1 MDQNTTITDYSKE
14 YSELSLWEKIG
25 KYALAAG
32 KGTIEKVLV
41 LYYCLQ
47 DSDTPAWAKGI
58 IIAALGYF
66 ILPLDAIPDFTP
78 VVGYA
83 DDLGALAAASGA
95 VLMHIKPEHEAQAKQ
110 KLTQWFD
117 KFDSDA

>member
-1 MDQNTTITDYSKE
+1 MDQNTTVIDYSKE
-14 YSELSLWEKIG
+14 YSQPSLWEKIG
-25 KYALAAG
+25 KYALVAG

-47 DSDTPAWAKGI
+47 DSDTPVWARGI

-78 VVGYA
+78 MIGYA
-83 DDLGALAAASGA
+83 DDLGALAAASGT
-95 VLMHIKPEHEAQAKQ
+95 VLMHIKPEHEEQAKQ
-110 KLTQWFD
+110 KLTQWFGENE
-117 KFDSDA
+117 